1 MCTGFTKDMCSIYM
15 NTICAVSLTNYLRAV
30 ADALR
35 PLRTHQRNV
44 YTAHIVFIYIMKKQQ
59 KFSFS
64 KIILNFFFFMLIWI
78 LQYNRRLSFKNF
90 FSKCDPICTSHKLKK
105 SLGEN
110 SFLVQDLTSF
120 FQNICLF
127 FWRELR

>member
-1 MCTGFTKDMCSIYM
+1 MHTYINIYIIYLYLSIYLSIYLYNITHSKCTKRWKQSSAIKKLLETLFFTKKMCTGFTKDMCSIYM

-64 KIILNFFFFMLIWI
+64 KIILNFFFFMLI
-78 LQYNRRLSFKNF
+78 
-90 FSKCDPICTSHKLKK
+90 
-105 SLGEN
+105 
-110 SFLVQDLTSF
+110 
-120 FQNICLF
+120 
-127 FWRELR
+127 